1 MHLEFNKMRQEM
13 RDLINEKAV
22 NENWLKEMQELR
34 EEVQMSNKKK
44 FKRSNSNKDSHK
56 DLKYG
61 SVKSKES
68 PRKRI
73 NFLEEEST
81 TTSNSS
87 RKGYVYN
94 VLYLI
99 NSIRVN
105 TDCQVQIFDR
115 IRTSLTIC
123 YLERLNALKSKK
135 ITNRTS
141 RQRRIYILN
150 TTR

>member
-44 FKRSNSNKDSHK
+44 VKRSNSNKDSHK

-81 TTSNSS
+81 ATSNSS
-87 RKGYVYN
+87 RKGYVYG
-94 VLYLI
+94 V
-99 NSIRVN
+99 
-105 TDCQVQIFDR
+105 
-115 IRTSLTIC
+115 
-123 YLERLNALKSKK
+123 
-135 ITNRTS
+135 
-141 RQRRIYILN
+141 
-150 TTR
+150 